1 MSTAD
6 LINGAFEFGAFVAIL
21 LNCRKTH
28 LAKGVKGVSYISVT
42 FFTIWGYWNLYYYYS
57 SLDQWFSA
65 ITGAGVAAANT
76 LWVSMIIYYQRKR
89 HDRKRKEGRGAV

>member
-42 FFTIWGYWNLYYYYS
+42 FFTIWGYWNLYYYS
-57 SLDQWFSA
+57 SFDQWFSA

-76 LWVSMIIYYQRKR
+76 LWVSMIIYYQQKR